1 MSDTVTIADIYKLFE
16 RTEAQFAEFQK
27 EADRRSAEAKAEA
40 DRLNAETKAEE
51 DRRRAE
57 EDRRR
62 VEEDRR
68 RVEED
73 RRRVEEDRRR
83 VEANRTMEELK
94 KQVQKTTDAVNN
106 LTTRWGR
113 FVEEMVE
120 PAVVRL
126 FQERGI
132 DVTQT
137 MSRLKSKRPGA
148 AMEIDIVAV
157 NGSELVAVECK
168 SRLSKDDVNDFVTRL
183 QRFKLAFP
191 QFREFQVY
199 GAVAGIEIDQGIDV
213 YAYRRGLFVIKQSGD
228 TVKII
233 NDVQFQP
240 VDFV

>member
-1 MSDTVTIADIYKLFE
+1 MSEAITIADIYKLFE

-27 EADRRSAEAKAEA
+27 EAERRNVEAERRNAEAEQRNAEADRRSAEA
-40 DRLNAETKAEE
+40 D
-51 DRRRAE
+51 
-57 EDRRR
+57 
-62 VEEDRR
+62 
-68 RVEED
+68 
-73 RRRVEEDRRR
+73 
-83 VEANRTMEELK
+83 RTMEELK
-94 KQVQKTTDAVNN
+94 KLVRATTEAVNN

-120 PAVVRL
+120 PAVVQL

-148 AMEIDIVAV
+148 AMEIDILAV

-168 SRLSKDDVNDFVTRL
+168 SRLSKDDVDDFLDRL

-191 QFREFQVY
+191 QFRDFQVY
-199 GAVAGIEIDQGIDV
+199 GAVAGIEIDQGIDS
-213 YAYRRGLFVIKQSGD
+213 YAYRRGLFVIKQSGE

-240 VDFV
+240 VGFA

>member
-1 MSDTVTIADIYKLFE
+1 MSEAITIADIYKLFE

-27 EADRRSAEAKAEA
+27 EAEHRNVEAERRSAEAEQRNAEAYRRNAEA
-40 DRLNAETKAEE
+40 DRRNAEA

-57 EDRRR
+57 AD
-62 VEEDRR
+62 
-68 RVEED
+68 
-73 RRRVEEDRRR
+73 
-83 VEANRTMEELK
+83 RTMEELK
-94 KQVQKTTDAVNN
+94 KLVRATTEAVNN
-106 LTTRWGR
+106 LTTPLCL
-113 FVEEMVE
+113 FIEEMVE
-120 PAVVRL
+120 PAVVQL

-148 AMEIDIVAV
+148 AMEIDILAV

-168 SRLSKDDVNDFVTRL
+168 SRLSKDDVDDFLDRL

-191 QFREFQVY
+191 QFRDFQVY
-199 GAVAGIEIDQGIDV
+199 GAVAGIESDQGIDS
-213 YAYRRGLFVIKQSGD
+213 YAYRRGLFVIKQSGE

-240 VDFV
+240 VGFA

>member
-16 RTEAQFAEFQK
+16 KTEAQFAEFQK
-27 EADRRSAEAKAEA
+27 EADRRNAEA
-40 DRLNAETKAEE
+40 DR
-51 DRRRAE
+51 RRE
-57 EDRRR
+57 
-62 VEEDRR
+62 
-68 RVEED
+68 
-73 RRRVEEDRRR
+73 
-83 VEANRTMEELK
+83 EANRSMEELK
-94 KQVQKTTDAVNN
+94 KHVQKTTDAVNN

-191 QFREFQVY
+191 QFRDFQVY
-199 GAVAGIEIDQGIDV
+199 GAVAGIEIDQGIDA
-213 YAYRRGLFVIKQSGD
+213 YAYRQGLFVIKESTILHKVTLD
-228 TVKII
+228 
-233 NDVQFQP
+233 
-240 VDFV
+240 

>member
-1 MSDTVTIADIYKLFE
+1 MSEAITIANIYKLFE

-27 EADRRSAEAKAEA
+27 EAERRNVEAERRSAEADRRNAEAEQRNAEADRRSAEA
-40 DRLNAETKAEE
+40 D
-51 DRRRAE
+51 
-57 EDRRR
+57 
-62 VEEDRR
+62 
-68 RVEED
+68 
-73 RRRVEEDRRR
+73 
-83 VEANRTMEELK
+83 RTMEELK
-94 KQVQKTTDAVNN
+94 KQVQATTEAVNN

-120 PAVVRL
+120 PAVVQL

-148 AMEIDIVAV
+148 ALEIDILAV

-168 SRLSKDDVNDFVTRL
+168 SRLSKDDVDDFLDRL

-191 QFREFQVY
+191 QFRDFQVY
-199 GAVAGIEIDQGIDV
+199 GAVAGIEIDQGIDS
-213 YAYRRGLFVIKQSGD
+213 YAYRRGLFVMKQLGE

-240 VDFV
+240 VGFA

>member
-1 MSDTVTIADIYKLFE
+1 MSDAVTIADIYKLFE

-27 EADRRSAEAKAEA
+27 EADRRSVEADRRNAEAKAEA
-40 DRLNAETKAEE
+40 DR
-51 DRRRAE
+51 RRE
-57 EDRRR
+57 
-62 VEEDRR
+62 
-68 RVEED
+68 
-73 RRRVEEDRRR
+73 
-83 VEANRTMEELK
+83 EANRTMEELK
-94 KQVQKTTDAVNN
+94 KQVQETTKAVNN

-113 FVEEMVE
+113 FVEELVE

-168 SRLSKDDVNDFVTRL
+168 SRLSRDDVDDFLSRL
-183 QRFKLAFP
+183 QRFKVAFP
-191 QFREFQVY
+191 QFQAFQVY

-213 YAYRRGLFVIKQSGD
+213 YAYRRGLFVIKQSGE

-233 NDVQFQP
+233 NDAQFQP
-240 VDFV
+240 VGFA

>member
-16 RTEAQFAEFQK
+16 RTEAQFAEFQQ
-27 EADRRSAEAKAEA
+27 EAERRNAEAERRSAEAERRSAEAKV
-40 DRLNAETKAEE
+40 E
-51 DRRRAE
+51 D
-57 EDRRR
+57 
-62 VEEDRR
+62 
-68 RVEED
+68 
-73 RRRVEEDRRR
+73 DRRR

-94 KQVQKTTDAVNN
+94 KQVQETTKAVNN

-168 SRLSKDDVNDFVTRL
+168 SRLSKDDVDDFVTRL
-183 QRFKLAFP
+183 RRFKVAFP

-199 GAVAGIEIDQGIDV
+199 GAVAGIEIDQGIDA
-213 YAYRRGLFVIKQSGD
+213 YAYRQGLFVIKQSGE

-233 NDVQFQP
+233 NDALFQP
-240 VDFV
+240 VGFA

>member
-1 MSDTVTIADIYKLFE
+1 MSEAITIADIYKLFE

-27 EADRRSAEAKAEA
+27 EAERRNVEAERRNAEAEQRNAEA
-40 DRLNAETKAEE
+40 

-57 EDRRR
+57 AD
-62 VEEDRR
+62 
-68 RVEED
+68 
-73 RRRVEEDRRR
+73 
-83 VEANRTMEELK
+83 RTMEELK
-94 KQVQKTTDAVNN
+94 KLVRATTEAVNN
-106 LTTRWGR
+106 LTTPLRL
-113 FVEEMVE
+113 FIEEMVE
-120 PAVVRL
+120 PAVVQL

-148 AMEIDIVAV
+148 AMEIDILAV

-168 SRLSKDDVNDFVTRL
+168 SRLSKDDVDDFLDRL

-191 QFREFQVY
+191 QFRDFQVY
-199 GAVAGIEIDQGIDV
+199 GAVAGIEIDQGIDS
-213 YAYRRGLFVIKQSGD
+213 YAYRRGLFVIKQSGE

-240 VDFV
+240 VGFA

>member
-1 MSDTVTIADIYKLFE
+1 MSDAVTIADIYKLFE

-27 EADRRSAEAKAEA
+27 EADRRRE
-40 DRLNAETKAEE
+40 
-51 DRRRAE
+51 
-57 EDRRR
+57 
-62 VEEDRR
+62 
-68 RVEED
+68 
-73 RRRVEEDRRR
+73 
-83 VEANRTMEELK
+83 EANRTMEELK
-94 KQVQKTTDAVNN
+94 KQVQETTKAVNN

-168 SRLSKDDVNDFVTRL
+168 SRLSRDDVDDFVSRL
-183 QRFKLAFP
+183 QRFKVAFP
-191 QFREFQVY
+191 QFREFRVY
-199 GAVAGIEIDQGIDV
+199 GAVAAIEIDQGIDV
-213 YAYRRGLFVIKQSGD
+213 YAYRRGLFVIKQSGE

-240 VDFV
+240 LGFAEGV

>member
-1 MSDTVTIADIYKLFE
+1 MSDTVTITDIYKLFE

-27 EADRRSAEAKAEA
+27 EAERRSAEADRRNAEAERRREEANAEADRRSAEADLRRKEAE
-40 DRLNAETKAEE
+40 
-51 DRRRAE
+51 
-57 EDRRR
+57 
-62 VEEDRR
+62 
-68 RVEED
+68 
-73 RRRVEEDRRR
+73 
-83 VEANRTMEELK
+83 RTMEELK
-94 KQVQKTTDAVNN
+94 KQVRETTKAVNS

-137 MSRLKSKRPGA
+137 MSRLKSQRPGA

-168 SRLSKDDVNDFVTRL
+168 SRLSKDDVDYFVSRL
-183 QRFKLAFP
+183 QRFKVAFP

-199 GAVAGIEIDQGIDV
+199 GAVAGIEINQGIDA
-213 YAYRRGLFVIKQSGD
+213 YAYRQGLFVIKQSGE
-228 TVKII
+228 TVKIA
-233 NDVQFQP
+233 NDTQFQP
-240 VDFV
+240 VGFA

>member
-1 MSDTVTIADIYKLFE
+1 MSEAITIADIYKLFE

-27 EADRRSAEAKAEA
+27 EAERRNVEAERRSAEADRRSAEAEQRNAEA
-40 DRLNAETKAEE
+40 DRRNAEADRRSAEA

-57 EDRRR
+57 AD
-62 VEEDRR
+62 
-68 RVEED
+68 
-73 RRRVEEDRRR
+73 
-83 VEANRTMEELK
+83 RTMEELK
-94 KQVQKTTDAVNN
+94 KQVRATTEAVNN

-120 PAVVRL
+120 PAVVQL

-148 AMEIDIVAV
+148 AMEIDILAV

-168 SRLSKDDVNDFVTRL
+168 SRLSKDDVDDFLDRL

-191 QFREFQVY
+191 QFRDFQVY
-199 GAVAGIEIDQGIDV
+199 G
-213 YAYRRGLFVIKQSGD
+213 
-228 TVKII
+228 
-233 NDVQFQP
+233 
-240 VDFV
+240 

>member
-1 MSDTVTIADIYKLFE
+1 MSEAITIADIYKLFE

-27 EADRRSAEAKAEA
+27 EAERRNVEAERRNVEAERRSAEADRRNAEAEQRNAEADRRSAEA
-40 DRLNAETKAEE
+40 
-51 DRRRAE
+51 DRRRT
-57 EDRRR
+57 
-62 VEEDRR
+62 
-68 RVEED
+68 
-73 RRRVEEDRRR
+73 
-83 VEANRTMEELK
+83 EADRTMEELK
-94 KQVQKTTDAVNN
+94 KQVQATTEAVNN

-120 PAVVRL
+120 PAVVQL

-148 AMEIDIVAV
+148 AMEIDILAV

-168 SRLSKDDVNDFVTRL
+168 SRLSKDDVDDFLDRL

-191 QFREFQVY
+191 QFRDFQVY
-199 GAVAGIEIDQGIDV
+199 GAVAGIEIDQGIDS
-213 YAYRRGLFVIKQSGD
+213 YAYRRGLFVIKQSGE

-240 VDFV
+240 VGFA

>member
-1 MSDTVTIADIYKLFE
+1 MSEAITIADIYKLFE

-27 EADRRSAEAKAEA
+27 EAEHRNVEAERRSAEAEQRNAEAYRRNAEA
-40 DRLNAETKAEE
+40 DRRNAEA

-57 EDRRR
+57 AD
-62 VEEDRR
+62 
-68 RVEED
+68 
-73 RRRVEEDRRR
+73 
-83 VEANRTMEELK
+83 RTMEELK
-94 KQVQKTTDAVNN
+94 KLVRATTEAVNN

-120 PAVVRL
+120 PAVVQL

-148 AMEIDIVAV
+148 AMEIDILAV

-168 SRLSKDDVNDFVTRL
+168 SRLSKDDVDDFLDRL

-191 QFREFQVY
+191 QFRDFQVY
-199 GAVAGIEIDQGIDV
+199 GAVAGIESDQGIDS
-213 YAYRRGLFVIKQSGD
+213 YAYRRGLFVIKQSGE

-240 VDFV
+240 VGFA